1 MINLKNMEIKEFVQ
15 NFAEQFDDTDV
26 EVFTPELAFREL
38 EEWSSFL
45 ALAIMA
51 MIKSEYDVTI
61 SADEMRNANTIQEL
75 FDTVQKH
82 LS

>member
-1 MINLKNMEIKEFVQ
+1 MEINEFVAH
-15 NFAEQFDDTDV
+15 FAEQFDETDTA
-26 EVFTPELAFREL
+26 VFTPELVFREL

-51 MIKSEYDVTI
+51 MIKSEYDVAI

>member
-1 MINLKNMEIKEFVQ
+1 MEMKEFIS
-15 NFAEQFDDTDV
+15 NFAEQFDET
-26 EVFTPELAFREL
+26 ELNVFAPETKFREL

-51 MIKSEYDVTI
+51 MIKSEYDVAI

-75 FDTVQKH
+75 FDTVKKH
-82 LS
+82 L

>member
-1 MINLKNMEIKEFVQ
+1 MEINEFVQ
-15 NFAEQFDDTDV
+15 NFAEQFDETDAA
-26 EVFTPELAFREL
+26 VFTPELAFREL

-51 MIKSEYDVTI
+51 MIKSEYDVAI

-75 FDTVQKH
+75 YDTVKQH
-82 LS
+82 L

>member
-1 MINLKNMEIKEFVQ
+1 MKEFIS
-15 NFAEQFDDTDV
+15 NFAEQFDETDAS
-26 EVFTPELAFREL
+26 VFTPETKFREI

-51 MIKSEYDVTI
+51 MIKSEYDVAI

-75 FDTVQKH
+75 FDTVKKY
-82 LS
+82 L

>member
-1 MINLKNMEIKEFVQ
+1 MEINEFVAH
-15 NFAEQFDDTDV
+15 FAEQFEDT
-26 EVFTPELAFREL
+26 EKSVFTPETKFREL

-51 MIKSEYDVTI
+51 MIKSEYDVAI

-75 FDTVQKH
+75 YDTVQKH

>member
-1 MINLKNMEIKEFVQ
+1 MEINEFVQ
-15 NFAEQFDDTDV
+15 NFAEQFDETDSA
-26 EVFTPELAFREL
+26 VFTPELAFREL

-51 MIKSEYDVTI
+51 MIKSEYDVAI

-75 FDTVQKH
+75 YDTVQKH

>member
-1 MINLKNMEIKEFVQ
+1 MEIKEFVQ
-15 NFAEQFDDTDV
+15 NFAEQFDETDAA
-26 EVFTPELAFREL
+26 VFTPELTFREL

-51 MIKSEYDVTI
+51 MIKSEYDVAI

-75 FDTVQKH
+75 FETVQKH

>member
-1 MINLKNMEIKEFVQ
+1 MEMKEFIS
-15 NFAEQFDDTDV
+15 NFAEQFDETDAS
-26 EVFTPELAFREL
+26 VFTPETKFREI

-51 MIKSEYDVTI
+51 MIKSEYDVAI

-75 FDTVQKH
+75 FDTVKKY
-82 LS
+82 L

>member
-1 MINLKNMEIKEFVQ
+1 MEMKEFVAH
-15 NFAEQFDDTDV
+15 FAEQFDETDAA
-26 EVFTPELAFREL
+26 VFTPELAFREL

-51 MIKSEYDVTI
+51 MIKSEYDVAI

-75 FDTVQKH
+75 YDTVKQH
-82 LS
+82 L

>member
-1 MINLKNMEIKEFVQ
+1 MEIKEFVQ
-15 NFAEQFDDTDV
+15 NFAEQFDETDAT
-26 EVFTPELAFREL
+26 VFTPELAFREL

-51 MIKSEYDVTI
+51 MIKSEYDVAI

-75 FDTVQKH
+75 FDTVQMH

>member
-1 MINLKNMEIKEFVQ
+1 MEIKEFVAH
-15 NFAEQFDDTDV
+15 FAEQFDDTDAA
-26 EVFTPELAFREL
+26 VFTPKLAFREL

-51 MIKSEYDVTI
+51 MIKSEYDVAI

-75 FDTVQKH
+75 FETVREH

>member
-1 MINLKNMEIKEFVQ
+1 MEMKEFIS
-15 NFAEQFDDTDV
+15 NFAEQFDET
-26 EVFTPELAFREL
+26 ELNVFAPETRFREL

-51 MIKSEYDVTI
+51 MIKSEYDVAI

-75 FDTVQKH
+75 YDTVQKH

>member
-1 MINLKNMEIKEFVQ
+1 MEIREFVQ
-15 NFAEQFDDTDV
+15 NFAEQFDETDAA
-26 EVFTPELAFREL
+26 VFTSELAFREL

-51 MIKSEYDVTI
+51 MIKSEYDVAI

>member
-1 MINLKNMEIKEFVQ
+1 MEINEFVQ
-15 NFAEQFDDTDV
+15 NFAEQFDETDSA
-26 EVFTPELAFREL
+26 VFTPELAFREL

-51 MIKSEYDVTI
+51 MIKSEYDVAI

-75 FDTVQKH
+75 YDTVKQH
-82 LS
+82 L

>member
-1 MINLKNMEIKEFVQ
+1 MEEFIK
-15 NFAEQFDDTDV
+15 NFAEQFDDTDAA
-26 EVFTPELAFREL
+26 VFTPELAFRDL

-51 MIKSEYDVTI
+51 MIKSEYDVAI

-75 FDTVQKH
+75 FETVQKH
-82 LS
+82 L